1 MGFWSNVSHLTN
13 LSCHVFGITFT
24 RQKKEKKKSR
34 CSVDNPQTARAVH
47 YTVLFFNPGG
57 IPNILGHQSPAALG
71 INVPLA
77 LTWLFFS
84 LMRSGGASGGAV
96 WRNKLYYSLAQKWWR
111 EGQGRASINFSA
123 AGRLVDILCSGLVA
137 INGIISFLPPPSL
150 NEVDG
155 SVWTCCKLGFCV
167 CVFSTFWGGV
177 FVVVVFLFFFIS
189 DVFRFCQFLQDYL
202 SPKAHHFVCTIAC
215 LYVSVCS

>member
-24 RQKKEKKKSR
+24 RKKKREKKSR

-123 AGRLVDILCSGLVA
+123 AGRLVDILCCGLVA
-137 INGIISFLPPPSL
+137 INGIISFLPPPP
-150 NEVDG
+150 
-155 SVWTCCKLGFCV
+155 WMKLMDLYERVVSWVFV
-167 CVFSTFWGGV
+167 CVLFPLFWGAFFCF
-177 FVVVVFLFFFIS
+177 FVVVVFIS
-189 DVFRFCQFLQDYL
+189 EVFRFCVFL
-202 SPKAHHFVCTIAC
+202 
-215 LYVSVCS
+215 